1 MALNVRR
8 LAMAFGSTLL
18 LGASSVPTIQL
29 SADKLTLRT
38 QGIPMSDVLSTL
50 GRQAKLTT
58 VLRLEDNTFR
68 TALVT
73 VNFSNVPLEQGLS
86 RLLKD
91 WSYALVKETGTGEIT
106 LFILGQR
113 EGSKSVPTPVGEAD
127 APAYA
132 ANETLVEKATQD
144 KDAEL
149 LQASPYSGDLENVQT
164 EETLRAELLSADPE
178 VRLTALKAMV
188 SAERGDSSVE
198 DIRQLVEQDPDP
210 QVRAAALDMLI
221 LYDPSEEA
229 TQVLRNLSAGPD
241 ESLREIAVEHLTLM
255 EEAAAATANVQQ
267 EPKN

>member
-1 MALNVRR
+1 
-8 LAMAFGSTLL
+8 MAFGSVLL
-18 LGASSVPTIQL
+18 LGASSVPTILL
-29 SADKLTLRT
+29 SADKLTLHT
-38 QGIPMSDVLSTL
+38 QGIPLSEVLSTL

-58 VLRLEDNTFR
+58 ILRLEDNTFR

-73 VNFSNVPLEQGLS
+73 ANFSNVPLDQGFS
-86 RLLKD
+86 RLLRD
-91 WSYALVKETGTGEIT
+91 WSYALVKETGTGEIK

-113 EGSKSVPTPVGEAD
+113 GGSKSAPTPVSEANS
-127 APAYA
+127 PGYA
-132 ANETLVEKATQD
+132 VSETLVEKATQD

-149 LQASPYSGDLENVQT
+149 LQASPSSGDLENVQT

-188 SAERGDSSVE
+188 SAEVGDSSVE

-210 QVRAAALDMLI
+210 QVRAAALDLLI

-229 TQVLRNLSAGPD
+229 TQVLRNLAAGPND
-241 ESLREIAVEHLTLM
+241 SLREIAVEHLALM
-255 EEAAAATANVQQ
+255 EEAASATANVQQ

>member
-1 MALNVRR
+1 MELNFRR
-8 LAMAFGSTLL
+8 LAMAFGSVLL

-29 SADKLTLRT
+29 SADKLTLHT
-38 QGIPMSDVLSTL
+38 QGIPLSEVLSTL
-50 GRQAKLTT
+50 GKQVKLTT
-58 VLRLEDNTFR
+58 ILRLEDNTFR

-73 VNFSNVPLEQGLS
+73 VNFSNVPLEQGFS
-86 RLLKD
+86 RLLRD
-91 WSYALVKETGTGEIT
+91 WSYALVKETGTGEIK

-113 EGSKSVPTPVGEAD
+113 GGSKSLPTPVGEAD
-127 APAYA
+127 PPAYA
-132 ANETLVEKATQD
+132 VNETFVEKATQD

-149 LQASPYSGDLENVQT
+149 LPASLENVQT
-164 EETLRAELLSADPE
+164 EETLRAELLSTDPA

-188 SAERGDSSVE
+188 SAEVGDSSVE

-210 QVRAAALDMLI
+210 QVRAAALDLLI

-229 TQVLRNLSAGPD
+229 TRVLRNLSAGPD

-255 EEAAAATANVQQ
+255 EESAAASANVQQ